1 MVDSPP
7 KTEFVSD
14 SEKLKLILILCSICS
29 KQDKILLTRYVYVV
43 SRNIETEDFNKI
55 LRKAMK
61 ILEKVV
67 FNGTSC
73 QDWLI
78 NELFTIYKLGE

>member
-1 MVDSPP
+1 MEI
-7 KTEFVSD
+7 EFVND
-14 SEKLKLILILCSICS
+14 GEKLKLLFILCSICS

-61 ILEKVV
+61 ILEKVT
-67 FNGTSC
+67 FSGTSC

>member
-1 MVDSPP
+1 MDDTP

-43 SRNIETEDFNKI
+43 SRNIETDDFNKI

-61 ILEKVV
+61 ILEKVT